1 MKLTVLGSGTSVPH
15 RRRSSAGFWLETS
28 GGSVLLDC
36 SASSIHR
43 MAQERLDWAELDAVW
58 ISHFHLDHIG
68 GLAPLLFGLKYA
80 PETQSRTKPLT
91 IFGPKGLADVLGNFD
106 RAADYGLTE
115 QPFPFEIKE
124 VEALDQFDILEG
136 VKAAAAKTLH
146 TPESLALHVRDADD
160 STLVYTSD
168 TGFHQPL
175 AAFARCVDLFL
186 LECSFVEDSP
196 VETHLRL
203 AEAMFLVRK
212 AEPKQAMF
220 NHFYPE
226 WDEFDLQ
233 EEILKLGDPLC
244 EVIEAVD
251 GLKVNI

>member
-15 RRRSSAGFWLETS
+15 PQRSSAGFWLETS

-43 MAQERLDWAELDAVW
+43 MAQEGLDWANLDAVW

-91 IFGPKGLADVLGNFD
+91 IFGPKGLTDVLSHFD

-115 QPFPFEIKE
+115 QPFPFAIKE
-124 VEALDQFDILEG
+124 VEPLDQFEILPG
-136 VKAAAAKTLH
+136 VEAATAKTFH
-146 TPESLALHVRDADD
+146 TPESLALHVRDTDGA
-160 STLVYTSD
+160 TLVYTSD

-175 AAFARCVDLFL
+175 AAFARRVDLFL
-186 LECSFVEDSP
+186 LECSFVEKTP
-196 VETHLRL
+196 VETHLML
-203 AEAMFLVRK
+203 AEAMFLVGK
-212 AEPKQAMF
+212 AEPKAAMF

-226 WDEFDLQ
+226 WDEVVFTD
-233 EEILKLGDPLC
+233 EVAKFSPRC
-244 EVIEAVD
+244 EVIEAAD
-251 GLKVNI
+251 GRVIMI